1 MYKRQVIDK
10 IVARQKRNIYKNRS
24 INKTHNSDTKYIP
37 TEFTN
42 LLPNT
47 IKNVFKKH
55 GFAVSFKTS
64 NCILNALRPVT
75 NRLVENCS
83 GIYKIECEDCN
94 NFYVG
99 QTGRKF
105 LDRYREHL
113 PRGDTQKI
121 KSNFALHLVNQ
132 NHSYSSFQSS
142 FKPFHFCKKGRLI
155 DALEEFEMYKLSLIH
170 I

>member
-1 MYKRQVIDK
+1 MVNRLLKIPLEAKDYIDELNTIKYIAVANGYSSAVIDK

-47 IKNVFKKH
+47 IKNVLKKN

-99 QTGRKF
+99 QTGREF
-105 LDRYREHL
+105 LDRYRDCL
-113 PRGDTQKI
+113 LYTSRC
-121 KSNFALHLVNQ
+121 V
-132 NHSYSSFQSS
+132 
-142 FKPFHFCKKGRLI
+142 
-155 DALEEFEMYKLSLIH
+155 
-170 I
+170 